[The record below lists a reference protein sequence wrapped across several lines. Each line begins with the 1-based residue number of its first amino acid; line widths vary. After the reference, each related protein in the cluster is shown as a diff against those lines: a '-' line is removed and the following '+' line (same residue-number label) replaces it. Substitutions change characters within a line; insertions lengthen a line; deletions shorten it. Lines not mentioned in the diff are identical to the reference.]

1 MKLISQENVR
11 LNKFLANN
19 NICSRR
25 EADEYIAKG
34 LVKIN
39 NRVAKLGDLVNIRDI
54 ININDNINENYIYY
68 LYNKKPG
75 EIINNKIEMD
85 NTILYPVDNLHNN
98 FSGLVLLTNDKKLMK
113 RLEKELIKKRYTI
126 KTRENI
132 RSGIASILK
141 RPVNVNEVIYED
153 IISANIEEN
162 NIQIEAMENNISNIP
177 KILNALN
184 LTVDKLERR
193 GIEQYNNKQMKYGEY
208 KKIDNFLI

>member
-68 LYNKKPG
+68 LYNKKSG

-141 RPVNVNEVIYED
+141 RPVNVNDVIYED